1 MLLYQSWNKS
11 KLQLRNALIFFYL
24 SICLISC
31 LHSNPFSPS
40 SFVLC
45 GQVSQEEGQIA
56 DQCLKPACIWLGW
69 EDGTTRFCEVSSE
82 KILRR
87 CTIFPGTIK
96 GFRNTN
102 EMNGKIQG
110 YLLKQKAIYTHTLCQ
125 HCHPKPPPYFCFLV
139 LNSRFRFLIFFLIFL
154 LFLWY
159 EHTYSD
165 ITGLCAILV
174 LHHEAVL
181 PRVECR
187 HSRNG
192 EVDVLSRFKF
202 QDAVSIWYK
211 WFFILQPWDL
221 WGRISPDSARQ
232 IECLQKKV
240 WKDYM

>member
-45 GQVSQEEGQIA
+45 GQVPQEGGQIA
-56 DQCLKPACIWLGW
+56 DQCLQPACIWLGW

-110 YLLKQKAIYTHTLCQ
+110 YLLKQKAIYTHIMSALSSKIS
-125 HCHPKPPPYFCFLV
+125 PILLFP
-139 LNSRFRFLIFFLIFL
+139 SLIFTLSFSYLLSYFLAL
-154 LFLWY
+154 PLVWTHLQWHHWSLC
-159 EHTYSD
+159 HTCSS
-165 ITGLCAILV
+165 
-174 LHHEAVL
+174 
-181 PRVECR
+181 PRGCTSQSRVWTQQKWWSW
-187 HSRNG
+187 HS
-192 EVDVLSRFKF
+192 F
-202 QDAVSIWYK
+202 QI
-211 WFFILQPWDL
+211 Q
-221 WGRISPDSARQ
+221 ISGCS
-232 IECLQKKV
+232 
-240 WKDYM
+240 